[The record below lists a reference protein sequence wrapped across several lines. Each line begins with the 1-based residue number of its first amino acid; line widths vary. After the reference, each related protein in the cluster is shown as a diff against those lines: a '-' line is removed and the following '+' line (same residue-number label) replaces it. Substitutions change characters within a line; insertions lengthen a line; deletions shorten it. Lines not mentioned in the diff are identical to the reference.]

1 MNNKI
6 IIGVTPRIIV
16 EDGIEKYFVN
26 KSYIEALNS
35 IGFTSMML
43 VCNTSNIENALEIC
57 DGFLVTGGI
66 DVDPKWFNEEMNGT
80 GETNDELDIIDKQVV
95 DYAIKHKKP
104 MLGICRGHQTINVF
118 MGGNLIQDIGTHH
131 KSTRHQVY
139 TVKNDL
145 IAFDE
150 IIETNSYHHQVC
162 KDLAKGLVE
171 IGKSYDGYN
180 EAYISYEY
188 PIIGV
193 QWHPEKT
200 MDEKPS
206 ILIFDYFKDMVLKRK
221 KDC

>member
-1 MNNKI
+1 MNNKV

-16 EDGIEKYFVN
+16 EDGVEKYFVN

-35 IGFTSMML
+35 IGFTAMML
-43 VCNTSNIENALEIC
+43 VCGTPNMENALELC

-80 GETNDELDIIDKQVV
+80 GETNAELDEIDKQVV
-95 DYAIKHKKP
+95 DYAVKNKKP

-118 MGGNLIQDIGTHH
+118 MGGTLIQDIGKHH
-131 KSTRHQVY
+131 RNTRHQVF
-139 TVKNDL
+139 TTKNEL
-145 IAFDE
+145 IDFDE

-162 KDLAKGLVE
+162 KELAPGLVE
-171 IGKSYDGYN
+171 IGKSYDGFN

-200 MDEKPS
+200 MDETPS
-206 ILIFDYFKDMVLKRK
+206 IKIFNYFKEMVLKNK
-221 KDC
+221 NC

>member
-1 MNNKI
+1 MNKKVV
-6 IIGVTPRIIV
+6 IGVTPRIIV
-16 EDGIEKYFVN
+16 EDGVEKYFVN

-43 VCNTSNIENALEIC
+43 VCGTPNIENVLDLC

-66 DVDPKWFNEEMNGT
+66 DVHPRWFNEEMNGT
-80 GETNDELDIIDKQVV
+80 GKTNEELDEIDKQVV
-95 DYAIKHKKP
+95 DYAVKNKKP

-118 MGGNLIQDIGTHH
+118 MGGTLIQDIGKHH
-131 KSTRHQVY
+131 QSTRHQVF

-145 IAFDE
+145 IDFQDV
-150 IIETNSYHHQVC
+150 IETNSYHHQVC
-162 KDLAKGLVE
+162 KDLAPGWVE
-171 IGKSYDGYN
+171 IGKSYDGFN

-200 MDEKPS
+200 LDEEPS
-206 ILIFDYFKDMVLKRK
+206 IKIFNYFKNIVLKN